1 MFVINKIRDVI
12 EKMKDNF
19 LQIFETLI
27 LIVCVVFP
35 LSIDVKSMFDQYLSE
50 NYLSPDNIVFN
61 IVVERGEYAIAIG
74 LFVFALV
81 KIRKYNKDIMI
92 NKRNVYHN
100 YPYFWY
106 LYCAN
111 ILGIKKC
118 NLVLVP
124 IYMQFKL
131 AIHGVFDEFPLDESI
146 YPIDENEAEITT
158 RRSNWSSAPTEVNI
172 ILEDT
177 YPIDYR
183 QLPRSKRRLPTIKI
197 SRNDGNNFERHFSQ
211 KFIECT
217 INEVR
222 HLGHGTI
229 VNIFATMNPMNTLSI
244 ARQVFM
250 NANRG
255 NISRL
260 YVYQQG
266 NSRERLFEERG
277 RKIY

>member
-1 MFVINKIRDVI
+1 
-12 EKMKDNF
+12 
-19 LQIFETLI
+19 
-27 LIVCVVFP
+27 
-35 LSIDVKSMFDQYLSE
+35 
-50 NYLSPDNIVFN
+50 
-61 IVVERGEYAIAIG
+61 
-74 LFVFALV
+74 
-81 KIRKYNKDIMI
+81 
-92 NKRNVYHN
+92 
-100 YPYFWY
+100 
-106 LYCAN
+106 
-111 ILGIKKC
+111 
-118 NLVLVP
+118 
-124 IYMQFKL
+124 MQFKL
-131 AIHGVFDEFPLDESI
+131 AIHGVFGEFPLDESI

-158 RRSNWSSAPTEVNI
+158 RRSNWASATTEVNI

-177 YPIDYR
+177 YPIDYG

-197 SRNDGNNFERHFSQ
+197 SRNDGHNFERHFSQ

-222 HLGHGTI
+222 HLRHGTI

-255 NISRL
+255 NISKL

-266 NSRERLFEERG
+266 NSRERSFEERG